1 MFGLGMQELIVIFVI
16 ALLIFGPKKLPELG
30 RSLGR
35 GLAEFKRASEEL
47 KEGLA
52 VELSAEEDK
61 AAAVAHEERQA
72 RQGKSALDRS
82 SGGETQGNR
91 RDAECLMKKCRSS
104 PTWRS
109 SASGSS
115 CPWWS
120 SGLDS
125 SLPSATPKRSSVS

>member
-52 VELSAEEDK
+52 TELAAEEEK
-61 AAAVAHEERQA
+61 AAAPPHEAQQPATGDASPITSQEERPK
-72 RQGKSALDRS
+72 GSH
-82 SGGETQGNR
+82 ETRN
-91 RDAECLMKKCRSS
+91 
-104 PTWRS
+104 
-109 SASGSS
+109 
-115 CPWWS
+115 
-120 SGLDS
+120 
-125 SLPSATPKRSSVS
+125 V